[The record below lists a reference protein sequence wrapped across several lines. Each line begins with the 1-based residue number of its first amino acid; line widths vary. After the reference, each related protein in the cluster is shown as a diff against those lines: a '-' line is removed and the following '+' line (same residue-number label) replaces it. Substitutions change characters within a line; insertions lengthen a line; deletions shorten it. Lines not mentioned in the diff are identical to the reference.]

1 MKKLSF
7 MKNTIVLV
15 ISNLLTGS
23 LSFIFS
29 IILSKELGAQGVGLF
44 QMIMPIYVLFI
55 CLTCGGVITALSKII
70 AELNSKKNTREL
82 YKSISVSIV
91 FFSFWTIFVSLFIIL
106 FASFLSVYVV
116 KDSRTYISIL
126 IFVPALLFV
135 TISSALKGY
144 FYGLQNTTFPAVI
157 DIVEKAIR
165 IIILIAL
172 LNLLKDYELKY
183 KVSAAVAAMTIG
195 EFVSLIL
202 LYIFYKRSYLSV
214 ENFVGTPDNVFQ
226 IVANVL
232 TISLPLCING
242 FLSTALGAFIAVMIP
257 RRLQSAG
264 FTAETSLALYGKISG
279 MSLNIIM
286 FPAIIIGA
294 ISIVLVPAI
303 SEAST
308 GRNKSTATRKIYYA
322 IKVTTAI
329 AAMSAGLFFS
339 LPHELGKLFYN
350 RTDLGNIIFSLSF
363 GVLFIYVE
371 FTLFGILNG
380 LGKQGILLRNT
391 MIMSAID
398 IVSLYILLGIPEIN
412 IYGYAINFVISPL
425 VGCILNGYEIR
436 KITNIEI
443 NITEMFIFPIILSL
457 IEITVLKNIKDIVP
471 KFISNSNLTTVIFI
485 LIGAGVYGIV
495 YLIVNPYFKS
505 RT

>member
-202 LYIFYKRSYLSV
+202 LYIFYKKSYLSV
-214 ENFVGTPDNVFQ
+214 KTFVGTPDNVFQ